1 MSGGQKQRIGI
12 ARAILRDSS
21 VIILD
26 EATSGLDQKT
36 EKSIMKKLQKLANNK
51 TIIIISHRLESL
63 KNCNNLFLI
72 RNGQIIAEGPY
83 DKLIKSNKYFSE
95 MAKL

>member
-1 MSGGQKQRIGI
+1 
-12 ARAILRDSS
+12 
-21 VIILD
+21 
-26 EATSGLDQKT
+26 
-36 EKSIMKKLQKLANNK
+36 MKKLQKLANNK